1 MILWLIFVAMAL
13 LALAFVV
20 LPLVRRPPVDG
31 TPLRADYDMAV
42 YKDQLRDIERDRTRG
57 IIDDQQAAA
66 ARLEVER
73 RLLAAADAGE
83 PGTAKAPALQRRS
96 WPMAVALAMIL
107 IPGAALVYLEHGAPW
122 IADGTR
128 IAQPAQP
135 SYDDLIAELERR
147 LQAAPE
153 DGRGW
158 VLLARGYA
166 RQGRLADALKAQ
178 TRAMALAANDEQAA
192 EIAAGFGQ
200 ILVEEASGTVT
211 PEARAAFAEAT
222 KRNPKQMQARYFTGL
237 AKVQAGDTRGG
248 LADWQALVAEAS
260 EDAPWR
266 AGLQAQIAQLEAELA
281 APEDPA
287 ARRAMV
293 ETMVANLAARLEEQ
307 KASGGGSA
315 EEWARL
321 GRSYSVLGRKAEA
334 RDAYGEAV
342 KRAPDDVALRRD
354 YAAVVGE
361 ADGEASPAFAKA
373 LSELRDRL
381 PMGSSER
388 AAIDQRLK
396 AQP

>member
-1 MILWLIFVAMAL
+1 MILWLIFAAMAL
-13 LALAFVV
+13 LALGFVV
-20 LPLVRRPPVDG
+20 LPLLRRPQLDG
-31 TPLRADYDMAV
+31 APARADYDMAI

-73 RLLAAADAGE
+73 RLLATAEAGE
-83 PGTAKAPALQRRS
+83 PAMTQSSALRRTS
-96 WPMAVALAMIL
+96 WPMAIALAMIL

-128 IAQPAQP
+128 TAQPAQP
-135 SYDDLIAELERR
+135 TYDDLIAELERR

-166 RQGRLADALKAQ
+166 RQGRLADALAAQ
-178 TRAMALAANDEQAA
+178 ERAMALAADDEQAA

-222 KRNPKQMQARYFTGL
+222 KRNSKQMQARYFTGL
-237 AKVQAGDTRGG
+237 AKVQAGDTPGG
-248 LADWQALVAEAS
+248 LADWQALVADS
-260 EDAPWR
+260 PEDAPWR
-266 AGLQAQIAQLEAELA
+266 AGLQAQITQLEAELA
-281 APEDPA
+281 APRDPA
-287 ARRAMV
+287 ARRTMI
-293 ETMVANLAARLEEQ
+293 ETMVASLAARLDEQ

-315 EEWARL
+315 EDWVRL

-342 KRAPDDVALRRD
+342 KRAPDDVTLRRE
-354 YAAVVGE
+354 YAATVGE
-361 ADGEASPAFAKA
+361 ADGETSPAYVKA
-373 LSELRDRL
+373 LTDLRDRL

-396 AQP
+396 SRP